1 MNRASVA
8 NRRGPHLAGLF
19 AVLLLFFPGE
29 VAWAAPQPVL
39 AVASIAELKAADGAR
54 TPILQV
60 TGYYSGSLLGGGLF
74 VWQSGGR
81 PPDNCTVF
89 ATGNGK
95 GAWVRRLEDG
105 VLDVTL
111 CGAHWD
117 GASDDAE
124 AISAAFT
131 VASANGF
138 SLSCPGGTGRIAS
151 TVAPAHFANVVL
163 RCRGMAASTL
173 TCAVEARPCFLFQ
186 NPAGPQAVQAPQIY
200 DLGIVSGRM
209 PHGPSVVIQY
219 NSIGGGFR
227 DDGTTQNY
235 MMRPIVQRVQI
246 SGGGIGI
253 QCSKC
258 FDGDF
263 SLDALSYQGRHGFD
277 IEGSDW
283 MSLGDAGSNRIERT
297 GGPPIRLASH
307 GTFGNGDLVSH
318 NDILWPAP
326 GVETY
331 VYSSARTTYLE
342 KNFFE
347 GATGGACEITI
358 DTGAAHAVARD
369 NHVTDRT
376 VKNWLCVVPQLRQ
389 ADFSDNQT
397 TSHGQG
403 PARFENKG
411 AWKDLF
417 FRHAIVHSGNWSEEG
432 FPSSWTLLG
441 FF

>member
-1 MNRASVA
+1 
-8 NRRGPHLAGLF
+8 
-19 AVLLLFFPGE
+19 
-29 VAWAAPQPVL
+29 
-39 AVASIAELKAADGAR
+39 
-54 TPILQV
+54 
-60 TGYYSGSLLGGGLF
+60 
-74 VWQSGGR
+74 
-81 PPDNCTVF
+81 
-89 ATGNGK
+89 
-95 GAWVRRLEDG
+95 
-105 VLDVTL
+105 
-111 CGAHWD
+111 
-117 GASDDAE
+117 
-124 AISAAFT
+124 
-131 VASANGF
+131 
-138 SLSCPGGTGRIAS
+138 
-151 TVAPAHFANVVL
+151 
-163 RCRGMAASTL
+163 
-173 TCAVEARPCFLFQ
+173 
-186 NPAGPQAVQAPQIY
+186 
-200 DLGIVSGRM
+200 
-209 PHGPSVVIQY
+209 VVIQY
-219 NSIGGGFR
+219 NSIAGGFR
-227 DDGTTQNY
+227 DDDSTQNY

-263 SLDALSYQGRHGFD
+263 SLNALSYQGRHGFD

-326 GVETY
+326 GVDTY

-342 KNFFE
+342 KNYFE
-347 GATGGACEITI
+347 GATSGACEITI
-358 DTGAAHAVARD
+358 DTGAAHAVVRD

-376 VKNWLCVVPQLRQ
+376 VKHWLCVVPQLRQ

-403 PARFENKG
+403 PARFENQG
-411 AWKDLF
+411 TWKDLF

-432 FPSSWTLLG
+432 FPSAWTLLG